1 MRTNKLNLAQ
11 IVESWTPA
19 VKQLTNNRV
28 NESTPD
34 KLAWMCEYAH
44 NHTMAKLNEDAVG
57 GVSFPYNTLNN
68 TMGIGN
74 AVPASFAGQTAAD
87 QQNPQ
92 AFGSGD
98 KWPALLPMALQVAA
112 RTIGFDLVNTVPF
125 QGPTGVLPFLDYV
138 YAGSKNA
145 YGATPARDGATANPQ
160 IGVNRRDPA
169 YEMYDAPH
177 AFRCKMSDVEVADA
191 SGNLAAGAKAE
202 AIKAIVEACKP
213 AADGTP
219 GYITLAGG
227 EDLDVQYIGLTR
239 LQGEPMFKVMP
250 GQTHKSLG
258 KVFGAAN
265 KIEGIEVKDADDNV
279 VAQFTLTDARLISA
293 LEDQI
298 QGFTGAGKYDSDNW
312 SGTYQDPYHLY
323 EPMDR
328 GTGEMQYP
336 RQMNLQVFT
345 KFVSVGTQSVA
356 VAVTQEQVQDLQ
368 KQWGIDVLK
377 LVENAGINELSQ
389 SINKHI
395 LSRLFALGWK
405 NHVQAYEAEGIN
417 LNLDL
422 TQGTE
427 DATVGFVTYDEQG
440 EYIAAMPV
448 NKPTNFGAFENAD
461 TTFKK
466 VGVNML
472 AAGNV
477 IMQRGRRGAANFVVT
492 NWKVATMLQS
502 NAQYAFSPI
511 ANTFNQN
518 NGSLYPVG
526 TIAGMTVYVDPMMH
540 TQDTRVLVGRKG
552 DKDEPQVVF
561 CPYIMAE
568 SVRLITEGTA
578 SPKVLIKSRYALVD
592 LGWYPQLSYLTFYV
606 KTPEGII

>member
-1 MRTNKLNLAQ
+1 MEKNKLNIAQ
-11 IVESWTPA
+11 IVESWSPA
-19 VKQLTNNRV
+19 IKQLTNNAV
-28 NESTPD
+28 NESNPD

-44 NHTMAKLNEDAVG
+44 NHTMHLNEEAVG
-57 GVSFPYNTLNN
+57 GVSFPYQTLNN

-87 QQNPQ
+87 QHNIK
-92 AFGSGD
+92 AYGSGD
-98 KWPALLPMALQVAA
+98 KWPSLLPMALQVAA
-112 RTIGFDLVNTVPF
+112 RTVGFDLVNTVPF

-138 YAGSKNA
+138 YAGSKEP
-145 YGATPARDGATANPQ
+145 YGATPAFNGETANPA
-160 IGVNRRDPA
+160 IGVNERKPA
-169 YEMYDAPH
+169 YELYDAPH
-177 AFRCKMSDVEVADA
+177 AFRCKLVAE
-191 SGNLAAGAKAE
+191 NKKE
-202 AIKAIVEACKP
+202 AIKKIVDACD
-213 AADGTP
+213 ASTFITIGTEP
-219 GYITLAGG
+219 N
-227 EDLDVQYIGLTR
+227 EMKVQYIGLSR
-239 LQGEPMFKVMP
+239 LSAEPMFKVMP
-250 GQTHKSLG
+250 GQTGIALG
-258 KVFGAAN
+258 KVFGAENSA
-265 KIEGIEVKDADDNV
+265 KIKGIDNV
-279 VAQFTLTDARLISA
+279 TLKGARLISA

-298 QGFTGAGKYDSDNW
+298 QGFTGAGKYDSDRW
-312 SGTYQDPYHLY
+312 TGTFQDPNHLY

-328 GTGEMQYP
+328 ATGEMQYP
-336 RQMNLQVFT
+336 RQMNLKVFT

-377 LVENAGINELSQ
+377 LVENAAINELSQ

-422 TQGTE
+422 TKDE
-427 DATVGFVTYDEQG
+427 AVDVTFASYDDRG
-440 EYIAAMPV
+440 EIQMSMPV
-448 NKPTNFGAFENAD
+448 AKPTIYGTGAFENTD
-461 TTFKK
+461 TMYKK
-466 VGVNML
+466 IGVNML

-492 NWKVATMLQS
+492 NWKIATMLQS

-526 TIAGMTVYVDPMMH
+526 TVAGLTVYVDPLMH

-592 LGWYPQLSYLTFYV
+592 LGWYPQLNYLTFYV
-606 KTPEGII
+606 KTAEGLV

>member
-1 MRTNKLNLAQ
+1 MEKNKLNIAQ
-11 IVESWTPA
+11 IVESWSPA
-19 VKQLTNNRV
+19 IKQLTNNAV
-28 NESTPD
+28 NESNPD

-44 NHTMAKLNEDAVG
+44 NHTMHLNEEAVG
-57 GVSFPYNTLNN
+57 GVSFPYQTLNN

-87 QQNPQ
+87 QSNIKS
-92 AFGSGD
+92 FGSGD
-98 KWPALLPMALQVAA
+98 KWPSLLPMALQVAA
-112 RTIGFDLVNTVPF
+112 RTVGFDLVNTVPF

-138 YAGSKNA
+138 YAGSKEP
-145 YGATPARDGATANPQ
+145 YGATPAYNRETANPA
-160 IGVNRRDPA
+160 IGVNKREPA
-169 YEMYDAPH
+169 YELYDAPH
-177 AFRCKMSDVEVADA
+177 AFRCKLEATDK
-191 SGNLAAGAKAE
+191 KA
-202 AIKAIVEACKP
+202 AIKSIVEAC
-213 AADGTP
+213 DTT
-219 GYITLAGG
+219 GYITIGTENGA
-227 EDLDVQYIGLTR
+227 EMKVQYIGLSR
-239 LQGEPMFKVMP
+239 LSAEPMFKVMP
-250 GQTHKSLG
+250 GQTNIPLG
-258 KVFGAAN
+258 KVFGAEN
-265 KIEGIEVKDADDNV
+265 STKITGIDNV
-279 VAQFTLTDARLISA
+279 TLKGARLISA

-298 QGFTGAGKYDSDNW
+298 QGFTGAGKYDSDRW
-312 SGTYQDPYHLY
+312 TGTFQDPNHLY

-328 GTGEMQYP
+328 ATGEMQYP
-336 RQMNLQVFT
+336 RQMNLKVFT

-377 LVENAGINELSQ
+377 LVENAAINELSQ

-417 LNLDL
+417 LNIDL
-422 TQGTE
+422 SGAAE
-427 DATVGFVTYDEQG
+427 SVDVTFASYDDRG
-440 EYIAAMPV
+440 EIQMSMPV
-448 NKPTNFGAFENAD
+448 AKPAKYGEGHFENAD
-461 TTFKK
+461 TMFKK
-466 VGVNML
+466 IGVNML

-492 NWKVATMLQS
+492 NWKIATMLQS

-518 NGSLYPVG
+518 NGSRYPVG
-526 TIAGMTVYVDPMMH
+526 TIAGLTVYVDPLMH

-592 LGWYPQLSYLTFYV
+592 LGWYPQLNYLTFYV
-606 KTPEGII
+606 KTAEGLV